1 MGFNEFVQTLLTDKP
16 ATEERQLL
24 GMTVEEQA
32 RTFGKK
38 FKDDPSDILDNI
50 IKKNEG
56 FRSSPYLDTKGKS
69 TIGYGF
75 NISDETVRQLIP
87 QDVLSGKRELSKD
100 ESDEIF
106 GKLKQRAI
114 GDAQTFV
121 GRDTFGKLTSSQQIG
136 LTDMAYNMGL
146 KSLNKFNNLRE
157 ALINGDK
164 IGAKREVLDSKYAE
178 DVPSRALNNANL
190 MLK

>member
-1 MGFNEFVQTLLTDKP
+1 MGFEELVQNVLD
-16 ATEERQLL
+16 
-24 GMTVEEQA
+24 
-32 RTFGKK
+32 
-38 FKDDPSDILDNI
+38 SDVL
-50 IKKNEG
+50 IKQNEG
-56 FRSSPYLDTKGKS
+56 FRSTPYLDTKGKS

-75 NISDETVRQLIP
+75 NISDETVRSLIP
-87 QDVLSGKRELSKD
+87 SDVLNGKRELGKE
-100 ESDEIF
+100 ESDKIF
-106 GKLKQRAI
+106 GVLKERAT

-121 GRDTFGKLTSSQQIG
+121 GADTFAKLTPSQQTG
-136 LTDMAYNMGL
+136 LIDMAYNMGL

-164 IGAKREVLDSKYAE
+164 IGAKREVLDSKYAK